1 MIVLFEYS
9 FIVLISILFYVQ
21 ILQHKIIILLK
32 IFDIVGP
39 PAFIKTAIQ
48 KLYKSYIQKNTNYNY
63 IKPKKNAI
71 YLLIPHG
78 ATFFPALRLPMLYN
92 IENEYPLFFVNK
104 WFLLIPGFV
113 GLVKLFSN
121 VISNE
126 RGNLKLAIL
135 QTARPLIIYPNGTA
149 EMFKKNVPINEKL
162 LKLLLKSRKYIH
174 IVSIK
179 NESDCFYFGKYV
191 RQFFSYIN
199 QIWNIGIPFP
209 PPYYTSKKLQ
219 LKISK
224 AINTRKIEKISTLRR
239 IIKKRLK

>member
-1 MIVLFEYS
+1 MIVLLEYS
-9 FIVLISILFYVQ
+9 FLFLISILFYFQ
-21 ILQHKIIILLK
+21 MFQHKIIILLK
-32 IFDIVGP
+32 ILDILGP
-39 PAFIKTAIQ
+39 PTFIKIAVQ

-71 YLLIPHG
+71 YLLMPHG

-121 VISNE
+121 IIPNE
-126 RGNLKLAIL
+126 QGNLKLAIL

-149 EMFKKNVPINEKL
+149 EMFKNNLPINEKI

-179 NESDCFYFGKYV
+179 NESECFYFGKYI
-191 RQFFSYIN
+191 RHFFYYIN
-199 QIWNIGIPFP
+199 KFLNIGIPFP
-209 PPYYTSKKLQ
+209 PPYYTGKKLQ